1 MKYIRKVF
9 KMKSLITA
17 LSVLTLATAVG
28 NLGSNLDTHQ
38 KTEAVNTMLKQDIKK
53 VNNNINLSTI
63 LAENNISKLLTQK
76 NVTTYAGGENYYSYY
91 FAYHTIGLS
100 HDTLHLVNNAISS
113 GIGAVAAVLS
123 FAIPAIAPIVSV
135 VAAHY

>member
-38 KTEAVNTMLKQDIKK
+38 KTEATINTMLKQDIKK

-76 NVTTYAGGENYYSYY
+76 NVATYAGGENYYNYY

-100 HDTLHLVNNAISS
+100 HDTLRLVNNAISS

-123 FAIPAIAPIVSV
+123 FAIPANSTDS
-135 VAAHY
+135 